1 MTASHNE
8 QVFQEEQRLRASA
21 LEFKSRA
28 SQSTQP
34 LEKANYLIEEADC
47 YRQLGE
53 FEAAMACAISAK
65 ETVRGDALSSAQ
77 TDYYAATILIA
88 QGQSEK
94 GLQALSLVLEEYP
107 NVFQGEEGQQL
118 YEEIQLQRG
127 ITLKESGDYQ
137 NARPLLEEAL
147 SFRLSAD
154 TSATVRYH
162 LGSAYFDLHLYGLA
176 KNQFGALAT
185 LGVRDEWAAG
195 YHYNFGFALYELKEF
210 RGAKRELLLCL
221 QNEGGPPTAYKYK
234 LISAI
239 CRKLG
244 ESKEARLYAEKAQS
258 TE

>member
-1 MTASHNE
+1 MAANHNE
-8 QVFQEEQRLRASA
+8 QVPQEAQSLRASA
-21 LEFKSRA
+21 REFKSLA
-28 SQSTQP
+28 SQSSQP

-77 TDYYAATILIA
+77 ADYYAATILIA
-88 QGQSEK
+88 QGKSEE
-94 GLQALSLVLEEYP
+94 GLQALSSVLEEYP

-127 ITLKESGDYQ
+127 ITLKERGDYQ
-137 NARPLLEEAL
+137 NARQLLEEAL

-154 TSATVRYH
+154 MLATVRYY
-162 LGSAYFDLHLYGLA
+162 LGLTYFDLHLYGLA
-176 KNQFGALAT
+176 KDQFAALGT

-195 YHYNFGFALYELKEF
+195 YHYNFGHTLHELKEF
-210 RGAKRELLLCL
+210 RAAKRQLLLCL
-221 QNEGGPPTAYKYK
+221 QNEGGPPPAYKYK

-244 ESKEARLYAEKAQS
+244 EGKEARLYAEKAES
-258 TE
+258 AE